1 MSWGGKRP
9 GAGRPRKIEPLK
21 PEPIEEKSVNTL
33 KTERTGFT
41 DEEITQLKQS
51 HYVRS
56 VTTKT
61 ISYTLD
67 FKNKFWEEYES
78 GKSPPE
84 IFADAGFD
92 IDILGDTRMYGV
104 LTVLRRTRERGS
116 DFKDGRE
123 AAVQS
128 ANALKS
134 EFGEIPRPPRLPPLK
149 QLSAGSLDEKE
160 MRRLLHQVAYLTQ
173 EMEFLK
179 KIIAAETGGRS
190 K

>member
-1 MSWGGKRP
+1 MSRGGYRP
-9 GAGRPRKIEPLK
+9 GAGRPRKIQEFK
-21 PEPIEEKSVNTL
+21 PDPTEEKPVKPA
-33 KTERTGFT
+33 KTERVEFT
-41 DEEITQLKQS
+41 AEEVAQLKQS
-51 HYVRS
+51 PYVRS

-84 IFADAGFD
+84 IFAAAGFD
-92 IDILGDTRMYGV
+92 IDVLGDTRMYGV
-104 LTVLRRTRERGS
+104 LTVLRRTRERGN

-123 AAVQS
+123 VAS
-128 ANALKS
+128 PSSNALES

-149 QLSAGSLDEKE
+149 QLAAGPLDEKE
-160 MRRLLHQVAYLTQ
+160 VRRLLHQVAYLTQ

-179 KIIAAETGGRS
+179 KIIAAGTGGKS